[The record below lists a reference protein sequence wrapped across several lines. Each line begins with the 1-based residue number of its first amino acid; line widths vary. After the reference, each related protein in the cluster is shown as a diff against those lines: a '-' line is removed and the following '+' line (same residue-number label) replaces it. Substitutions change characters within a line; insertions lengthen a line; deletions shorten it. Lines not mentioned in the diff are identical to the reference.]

1 MFMYEY
7 ARAGDLSSHYT
18 PHYKLSAA
26 IHARNYIGNLRPA
39 FNNGSTRGVAW
50 SLSPWSSFLLGVRR
64 HLVVTSFAISL
75 SAHACKFHDRWP
87 GIFPSSPLLFFP
99 PSYFLRHISID
110 PGKIRESPDTL
121 AD

>member
-39 FNNGSTRGVAW
+39 FNNGLHAVSRAHFLPGSS
-50 SLSPWSSFLLGVRR
+50 SLPSLLIIR
-64 HLVVTSFAISL
+64 ID
-75 SAHACKFHDRWP
+75 KM
-87 GIFPSSPLLFFP
+87 
-99 PSYFLRHISID
+99 YKYLRNL
-110 PGKIRESPDTL
+110 GNE
-121 AD
+121 

>member
-39 FNNGSTRGVAW
+39 FNNGLHAVSRAH
-50 SLSPWSSFLLGVRR
+50 FLHWVFL
-64 HLVVTSFAISL
+64 
-75 SAHACKFHDRWP
+75 
-87 GIFPSSPLLFFP
+87 P
-99 PSYFLRHISID
+99 PSLLILVIRID
-110 PGKIRESPDTL
+110 KM
-121 AD
+121 